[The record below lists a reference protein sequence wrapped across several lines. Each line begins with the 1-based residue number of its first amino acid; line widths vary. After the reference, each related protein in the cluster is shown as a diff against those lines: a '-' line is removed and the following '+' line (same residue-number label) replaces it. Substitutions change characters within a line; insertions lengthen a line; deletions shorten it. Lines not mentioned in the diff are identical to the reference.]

1 MGLPHLAPA
10 MQLRAG
16 QASRAGRKPHNE
28 DSIGIRIPS
37 DELLVTKGAAL
48 VIADGVSA
56 AEAGKAAAE
65 TCVTGFLSD
74 FYSTPETWSVKTAA
88 ERVLGALNRW
98 LYAQSA
104 NTPDSHYSH
113 VCTFT
118 ALILKSRS
126 VHLFHVGDTRVYRL
140 RGGRL
145 EQLTSDHIRH
155 LAGGQ
160 TYLAR
165 AMGVEPRIA
174 VDYQQYELEPNDAYL
189 LTSDGV
195 HGVLPLRELE
205 QAALSDGDCDAVCE
219 QLLDA
224 AYAAGSDDNLSCQ
237 LVRVEQLASAETFE
251 DLNALFSLPFPPPLS
266 PGMVLD
272 GYRIERELAASSRS
286 QVYLVTRVADGTRLV
301 MKTPSPNFND
311 DPAYVERF
319 VTEEWIGSRI
329 QSPQVIRCVPHQG
342 RRSALYYLSEYVE
355 GETLAEWR
363 AHQAG
368 QPDIRQVVDLI
379 EQIAKGL
386 RALHRKEVLHQDL
399 KPDNVLVLADGSI
412 KLIDFGSAYVRG
424 IQEIESRIPRDHI
437 LGTADYAAPE
447 YRLMTPPG
455 QRSDQ
460 FSLAVIAYE
469 LLTGKLPFDGKLAD
483 CQHPHDFAKLHYVPA
498 YDHNPLVPVWLDRA
512 LARALSV
519 QGEARYD
526 ALSEFLYDLR
536 HPNVRYLDE
545 SRRPLIERRP
555 VTFWKGLALAMTV
568 AWLVTLGLLV
578 MR

>member
-1 MGLPHLAPA
+1 

-56 AEAGKAAAE
+56 AEAGKVAAE
-65 TCVTGFLSD
+65 TCVTNFLSD
-74 FYSTPETWSVKTAA
+74 YFSTPETWSVKTAA

-126 VHLFHVGDTRVYRL
+126 AHLCHVGDTRVYRL
-140 RGGRL
+140 RAGRL
-145 EQLTSDHIRH
+145 EQLTTDHIRN

-160 TYLAR
+160 SYLAR
-165 AMGVEPRIA
+165 AMGVEPRLA
-174 VDYQQYELEPNDAYL
+174 VDYQQFDLTPGDAFL

-195 HGVLPLRELE
+195 HEHLPQKVLE
-205 QAALSDGDCDAVCE
+205 QLLASADDCDTICE
-219 QLLDA
+219 RLLDA
-224 AYAAGSDDNLSCQ
+224 AFDAGSDDNLSCQ

-251 DLNALFSLPFPPPLS
+251 DLNSLFSLPFPPPLER
-266 PGMVLD
+266 GMVLD
-272 GYRIERELAASSRS
+272 GYRVERELAASSRS

-311 DPAYVERF
+311 DPAYIERF

-329 QSPQVIRCVPHQG
+329 QSPHVIRCVPHPG

-355 GETLAEWR
+355 GETLADWR
-363 AHQAG
+363 AR
-368 QPDIRQVVDLI
+368 QPARPDVSRVIDMV

-399 KPDNVLVLADGSI
+399 KPDNVLVLADGNL

-469 LLTGKLPFDGKLAD
+469 LLTGKLPFEGKLAD
-483 CQHPHDFAKLHYVPA
+483 CQHPHDFAKLRYIPA

-512 LARALSV
+512 LARALSI
-519 QGEARYD
+519 QPEGRYD
-526 ALSEFLYDLR
+526 ALSEFLFDLR
-536 HPNVRYLDE
+536 NPNVRYLDE

-568 AWLVTLGLLV
+568 AWLATLGLLV